1 MTTVPLPNT
10 AGQRAQ
16 TTTIAAPSKKT
27 GVYVQQPGMQHP
39 PGVPGSEFTGI
50 VQSLQLLLKVE
61 RDSRQAKTL
70 DELWFI
76 AANESRRALQ
86 ARQVFILEPRGE
98 AMRMLAVS
106 SLSKVERESPT
117 ILWLEKLAQDCTIHL
132 GDKPSAQGPIV
143 GFASGQDA
151 VARVFPFPHVLLAP
165 MLSADKATL
174 ACLMAVRESPFGEA
188 ETMAAER
195 LAEAFAYCAVA
206 LGGTRRLNRYRKG
219 KALASAVFA
228 IVVAALIFVP
238 VPMTV
243 LAPAEVVARD
253 SFLVTAPVE
262 GTIDKIAVE
271 TNQSVKAGDILV
283 RFVDTAPRNQL
294 AIAEQELAV
303 AEAKW
308 RLVSF
313 AAFND
318 PNARRDITT
327 VNSERNLKRAERD
340 YAIDLLARTV
350 IRAERD
356 GLAIFAD
363 KRELIGRPV
372 QTGQR
377 LMEIADPTKMRIR
390 AHAPVD
396 DAMALKPGSRLKL
409 FPDADP
415 LNPVEAVVSDTG
427 HQARQTEAGGLAFR
441 VDADIPA
448 SALDRLRIGHRG
460 TAQIFGES
468 TSLGFFLFRRPLSAL
483 RQKLGL

>member
-1 MTTVPLPNT
+1 MTAPLPK
-10 AGQRAQ
+10 A
-16 TTTIAAPSKKT
+16 AAPS
-27 GVYVQQPGMQHP
+27 VQTITIGAPSQKMDVQTQQIGTQHHQSAP
-39 PGVPGSEFTGI
+39 NPELSGI
-50 VQSLQLLLKVE
+50 VQALQLLLKVE
-61 RDSRQAKTL
+61 RDSRQAKTM

-86 ARQVFILEPRGE
+86 ARQVFVLEPFSKT
-98 AMRMLAVS
+98 MRMIAVS
-106 SLSKVERESPT
+106 SLSKVDRESQT
-117 ILWLEKLAQDCTIHL
+117 ILWLEKLAQDCTVHL
-132 GDKPSAQGPIV
+132 GDKLSTQCPIA
-143 GFASGQDA
+143 GLTSGQDA
-151 VARVFPFPHVLLAP
+151 VSKVFPFPHILIAP
-165 MLSADKATL
+165 MLSADKVPVAY
-174 ACLMAVRESPFGEA
+174 LMAVRETSFGEA
-188 ETMAAER
+188 ATMAAER
-195 LAEAFAYCAVA
+195 LAESFAYCAVS
-206 LGGTRRLNRYRKG
+206 LGGTKRLKKRRAG
-219 KALASAVFA
+219 KALALAALAS
-228 IVVAALIFVP
+228 VVAALIFVP

-253 SFLVTAPVE
+253 SFMVTAPVE
-262 GTIDKIAVE
+262 GTIDQIAVE
-271 TNQSVKAGDILV
+271 TNQRVKAGDILV
-283 RFVDTAPRNQL
+283 RFVDTASRNQL

-303 AEAKW
+303 ADAKW
-308 RLVSF
+308 RQVSF

-327 VNSERNLKRAERD
+327 VTSERDLKRAERD
-340 YAIDLLARTV
+340 YAIELMARTV

-356 GLAIFAD
+356 GLAIFVD

-377 LMEIADPTKMRIR
+377 LMEIADPTRIRIR
-390 AHAPVD
+390 AQAPVD

-448 SALDRLRIGHRG
+448 TALDRLRIGHRG

-483 RQKLGL
+483 RQKVGL